1 MQETWTF
8 DFPSKVIAG
17 TLLTELL
24 KEKTNELGI
33 FLSYYFKKDGAVAE
47 NVRLEELPTFLSET
61 SGWLILNFDLI
72 YFNACLNIHEQEK
85 ENMKVTFELDPKSE
99 KLILTGPYW
108 PSREMD
114 EI

>member
-8 DFPSKVIAG
+8 DFPISKTPKEG
-17 TLLTELL
+17 LESLLIE
-24 KEKTNELGI
+24 KEKDLGI

-47 NVRLEELPTFLSET
+47 KVTLQSAPIFET
-61 SGWLILNFDLI
+61 ETTGSFVLDFDLA
-72 YFNACLNIHEQEK
+72 YFNACLAINDKGREE
-85 ENMKVTFELDPKSE
+85 MKMTFEIDPLAEKI
-99 KLILTGPYW
+99 KLIGAYW

>member
-8 DFPSKVIAG
+8 DLQTSQISDTSLFDV
-17 TLLTELL
+17 L
-24 KEKTNELGI
+24 KTKKNELGI

-47 NVRLEELPTFLSET
+47 NVVLDRLPTFLSQT
-61 SGWLILNFDLI
+61 SGFFHLHFDLI
-72 YFNACLNIHEQEK
+72 FFNACLNIHEQEK
-85 ENMKVTFELDPKSE
+85 EEMKITFELDRKA
-99 KLILTGPYW
+99 KTIILTGPYW

>member
-8 DFPSKVIAG
+8 DLQTNDISDAFLS
-17 TLLTELL
+17 EML
-24 KEKTNELGI
+24 KEKKNELGI

-47 NVRLEELPTFLSET
+47 NVGLATQPTFLSET
-61 SGWLILNFDLI
+61 SGWLMLNFDLI

-85 ENMKVTFELDPKSE
+85 EKMKVTFEVDRKTG